1 MNHIK
6 AREYFD
12 RYTYNIGFEHG
23 TISLHQAYN
32 KYSDKKHAAW
42 KEIQDECTAF
52 EGHHLSVITHC
63 RQSFTAGYWFI
74 KNKEYY
80 FRVHTP
86 SSSGVLHLGPGD
98 ILELKKQG
106 MLYER
111 D

>member
-6 AREYFD
+6 AKEYFD
-12 RYTYNIGFEHG
+12 RYTYNVGLDG
-23 TISLHQAYN
+23 TKCLDNVYV
-32 KYSDKKHAAW
+32 KYSDKKRDAW
-42 KEIQDECTAF
+42 KEIQGECTAF
-52 EGHHLSVITHC
+52 EGHHLSVITHGP
-63 RQSFTAGYWFI
+63 QYFTAGYWFI